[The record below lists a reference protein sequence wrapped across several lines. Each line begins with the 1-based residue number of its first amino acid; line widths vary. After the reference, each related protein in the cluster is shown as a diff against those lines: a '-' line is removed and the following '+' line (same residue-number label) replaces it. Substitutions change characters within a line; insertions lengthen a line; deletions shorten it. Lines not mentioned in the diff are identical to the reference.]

1 MSLKFSYVNFHGKKF
16 VHLDGVIATLRERVK
31 VADGDPERTKIDLEK
46 LADWLEEAE
55 FPEEHDYAT

>member
-16 VHLDGVIATLRERVK
+16 VHIDGLIAVIRERVK
-31 VADGDPERTKIDLEK
+31 AAGGDSEKTMIDLEK

-55 FPEEHDYAT
+55 FPEEHYAT